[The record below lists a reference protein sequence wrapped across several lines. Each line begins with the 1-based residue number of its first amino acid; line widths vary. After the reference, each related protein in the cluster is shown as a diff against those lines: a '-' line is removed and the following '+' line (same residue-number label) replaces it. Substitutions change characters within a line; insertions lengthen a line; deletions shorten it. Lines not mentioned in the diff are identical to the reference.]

1 MSYYITLHL
10 YCSLPLPPLTTETM
24 AFSKTS
30 KDISLDGTLLRAQC
44 IDAHSEYQDSEIDL
58 NQYIANVNGTLKWKS
73 NGNFVKSSKKI
84 TVEGSVLKCKTRNK
98 FHQWH
103 QTELDLD
110 EKIANCNGRLV
121 YGFQRAIIAVNEHNV
136 EEVTQY
142 IKGVYEA
149 NKDEVFTQVAEGTDH
164 KVRRH
169 GPLARYVKLWV
180 AHVPGMPGTF
190 SPPLRVS
197 DPDMNH
203 GTCLTHVPWF
213 MLGSLT
219 NGFLWSRWQGKRS
232 RLSWRMHNP
241 QFYVSGKGPIE
252 NTNKINTSRYR
263 QNGFHFADDVL
274 KCTSFGAKHHIS
286 NNIWLICLP
295 EGPSNS
301 KTILKTY

>member
-10 YCSLPLPPLTTETM
+10 YCSLPLPPLATETM

-30 KDISLDGTLLRAQC
+30 KDISLDGTLLHAQC
-44 IDAHSEYQDSEIDL
+44 IDAHGEYQDSEIDL

-197 DPDMNH
+197 NPSMHH
-203 GTCLTHVPWF
+203 G

-219 NGFLWSRWQGKRS
+219 SGFLWSWWWGKRS
-232 RLSWRMHNP
+232 RHSRRMRNP
-241 QFYVSGKGPIE
+241 QFYVSGKKPIE
-252 NTNKINTSRYR
+252 KRDRMNTSRYQ
-263 QNGFHFADDVL
+263 QNGWHL
-274 KCTSFGAKHHIS
+274 SH
-286 NNIWLICLP
+286 
-295 EGPSNS
+295 
-301 KTILKTY
+301 ILKTY